1 LRRGSKIALSLGVA
15 AAGIGSEAGL
25 LALGANPNIAKFGGK
40 TGELVATAAAQQ
52 VQRLLPEHEAAELE
66 LAITL
71 DAIDPTA
78 RARAF
83 LRLLENTIAHAAAS
97 EQVTDEAV
105 DRAEVQLARLERA
118 AERAGNRS
126 RELDGALQ
134 AVAGDLQA
142 ARATLAAAPTPAAQE
157 ALRDALDQCRQAWQA
172 MQGERMGM
180 YRIVAPG
187 GVRLSTD
194 DLQPPCAHGG
204 RSGHRAVELAGAGG
218 EVLGEGDQQRGGLG
232 ADPARGQQ
240 QAGPGADAPAPG
252 VGEAGD
258 QREGGVVGNLGP
270 VANVHGGGGGPDA
283 GQEDGRVAHDLVEG
297 SGGKAAV
304 EDARVA
310 LELGAR
316 VEGGQDLVALAAD
329 VVQVHADRV
338 GVAAS
343 EAVAGAGRE
352 HILAGRGS
360 VGVGAGHGVPSVGRQ
375 G

>member
-1 LRRGSKIALSLGVA
+1 LEDVVADPDFWGGLRAAAVGSALLTENQRATLERLSGSDLTAMLEALQYTPPPPVEAFVEDTMDAIGGVLETDLSAEVRAARVRELEFELISFVMRLRRLLGGRRVTSVPARRRLPNILRRGSKIALSLGVA
-15 AAGIGSEAGL
+15 AAGIASEAGL

-194 DLQPPCAHGG
+194 DLQ
-204 RSGHRAVELAGAGG
+204 RVSKAG
-218 EVLGEGDQQRGGLG
+218 
-232 ADPARGQQ
+232 
-240 QAGPGADAPAPG
+240 
-252 VGEAGD
+252 
-258 QREGGVVGNLGP
+258 
-270 VANVHGGGGGPDA
+270 
-283 GQEDGRVAHDLVEG
+283 
-297 SGGKAAV
+297 
-304 EDARVA
+304 
-310 LELGAR
+310 
-316 VEGGQDLVALAAD
+316 
-329 VVQVHADRV
+329 
-338 GVAAS
+338 
-343 EAVAGAGRE
+343 GAGRE
-352 HILAGRGS
+352 VLDEHATPAPRTR
-360 VGVGAGHGVPSVGRQ
+360 APERAAQQRAAQQRQ
-375 G
+375 QRHKER